1 MTITDDSKD
10 KLYQAFR
17 DQEGEIN
24 DLVRLADLALYL
36 CRDEVLENVKVS
48 EYGSTTVMVVETLRD
63 RLADFRKAYY
73 ENYEG

>member
-48 EYGSTTVMVVETLRD
+48 EHGSTTFMIVETLRD
-63 RLADFRKAYY
+63 SIARFREDYY
-73 ENYEG
+73 KTLEA